1 MHSADFTIYKIY
13 KKDKNMSKVV
23 VITGTSKGIG
33 KAMALYYLNKN
44 FVVAGCSRSSSSI
57 EHQNYRHFELDI
69 TDEKAVVIMVRA
81 IRKEFKKIDILINN
95 AGIASMN
102 HILTTS
108 NESISKIFNTNFLGT
123 FLFTREVAK
132 VMMKEKYGR
141 VINFSTIAKPLRLE
155 GEAVYAASKA
165 AIESFTQTSS
175 KELSSFNITVN
186 AIGPTPIETDLIKAV
201 PKDKIEDLLN
211 KQTIKRFGTFEDI
224 INVIDFFIDDRSS
237 FITGQIIYLGGVNN

>member
-1 MHSADFTIYKIY
+1 M
-13 KKDKNMSKVV
+13 NKVV

-33 KAMALYYLNKN
+33 KALALYYLNKN
-44 FVVAGCSRSSSSI
+44 FVVVGCSRSSSLI
-57 EHQNYRHFELDI
+57 EHENYRHFELDI
-69 TDEKAVVIMVRA
+69 TDEKSIVSMVRA
-81 IRKEFKKIDILINN
+81 IKKEFKKIDILINN

-108 NESISKIFNTNFLGT
+108 NESISKLFNTNFLGT

-141 VINFSTIAKPLRLE
+141 VINFSTVAKPLRLE

-165 AIESFTQTSS
+165 AIESFTQTAS

-186 AIGPTPIETDLIKAV
+186 AIGPTPIKTDLIKAV

-224 INVIDFFIDDRSS
+224 INLIDFFIDDRSS

>member
-57 EHQNYRHFELDI
+57 DDENYRHFELDI

-108 NESISKIFNTNFLGT
+108 NESISKLFNTNFLGT

-175 KELSSFNITVN
+175 KELSTFNITVN
-186 AIGPTPIETDLIKAV
+186 AIGPTPIKTDLIKAV

>member
-1 MHSADFTIYKIY
+1 
-13 KKDKNMSKVV
+13 MSKVV

-57 EHQNYRHFELDI
+57 DDENYRHFELDI
-69 TDEKAVVIMVRA
+69 TDEKAVVSMVRA

-108 NESISKIFNTNFLGT
+108 NESISKLFNTNFLGT

>member
-57 EHQNYRHFELDI
+57 DDENYRHFELDI

-81 IRKEFKKIDILINN
+81 IKKEFKKIDILINN

-108 NESISKIFNTNFLGT
+108 NESISKLFNTNFLGT

-141 VINFSTIAKPLRLE
+141 VINFSTVAKPLRLE

-165 AIESFTQTSS
+165 AIESFTQTAS

>member
-13 KKDKNMSKVV
+13 KKDKNMNKVV

-57 EHQNYRHFELDI
+57 DDENYRHFELDI

-108 NESISKIFNTNFLGT
+108 NESISKLFNTNFLGT

-175 KELSSFNITVN
+175 KELSTFNITVN

>member
-1 MHSADFTIYKIY
+1 M
-13 KKDKNMSKVV
+13 NKVV

-33 KAMALYYLNKN
+33 KALALYYLNKD
-44 FVVAGCSRSSSSI
+44 FIVTGCSRSSSSI
-57 EHQNYRHFELDI
+57 EHQNYRNFELDI
-69 TDEKAVVIMVRA
+69 TDEKSIVSMIRA
-81 IRKEFKKIDILINN
+81 IKKEFKKIDILINN

-108 NESISKIFNTNFLGT
+108 NESISKLFNTNFLGT

-155 GEAVYAASKA
+155 GEAVYSASKA
-165 AIESFTQTSS
+165 AIESFTQTAS

>member
-1 MHSADFTIYKIY
+1 
-13 KKDKNMSKVV
+13 MSKVV

-57 EHQNYRHFELDI
+57 DYENYRHFELDI
-69 TDEKAVVIMVRA
+69 TDEKAVVSMIRA
-81 IRKEFKKIDILINN
+81 IKKEFKKIDILINN

-108 NESISKIFNTNFLGT
+108 NESISKLFNTNFLGT

-175 KELSSFNITVN
+175 KELNSFNITVN

-224 INVIDFFIDDRSS
+224 INVVDFFIDDRSS

>member
-1 MHSADFTIYKIY
+1 M
-13 KKDKNMSKVV
+13 NKVV

-33 KAMALYYLNKN
+33 KAMALYYLNKD
-44 FVVAGCSRSSSSI
+44 FVVAGCSRSRSSI
-57 EHQNYRHFELDI
+57 DHENYRHFELDI
-69 TDEKAVVIMVRA
+69 TDEKAVVSMIRA
-81 IRKEFKKIDILINN
+81 IKKEFKKIDILINN

-108 NESISKIFNTNFLGT
+108 NESISKLFNTNFLGT

-141 VINFSTIAKPLRLE
+141 VINFSTVAKPLRLE

-165 AIESFTQTSS
+165 AIESFTQTAS

-186 AIGPTPIETDLIKAV
+186 AIGPTPIKTDLIKAV

-224 INVIDFFIDDRSS
+224 INIIDFFIDDRSS